1 MQVASMQVEKSA
13 CPAKSHSEAKLMS
26 ENNSM
31 CLKWNERCSVK
42 VNQPELQVRT
52 RVTSSLV
59 PSPPQLSSPYT
70 VQVGGKRVIVI
81 AELWTG
87 LDYGLS
93 FGLRHNKEVIKLT
106 HKLYTHTVVWKPSL
120 TRAKVEQGTGSQS

>member
-1 MQVASMQVEKSA
+1 MQVKKSA
-13 CPAKSHSEAKLMS
+13 CPAKSHSKAKLMP
-26 ENNSM
+26 ENNSV
-31 CLKWNERCSVK
+31 CLKWNKRCLVK
-42 VNQPELQVRT
+42 VFQPELQVRT

-70 VQVGGKRVIVI
+70 VQVGGRRVIVI
-81 AELWTG
+81 AGLWTGLDYG

-106 HKLYTHTVVWKPSL
+106 HKLYTHIVF
-120 TRAKVEQGTGSQS
+120 